1 MDGTA
6 GVWEKV
12 LDVLEAEVTRTNYNT
27 WLQDTNGLSFDH
39 GLFIVGVPNSSSQQ
53 WLEKRLCSRIKK
65 ILMDIMGEEVKLEFK
80 VYPSASV
87 EKPGTTD
94 SPFNPKYTFD
104 TFVVG
109 DSNRLAHAAAVAV
122 AGGLGKTYNP
132 LFIYGGVGLGKTH
145 LLQAIGHAAF
155 HRGTNLLYM
164 STDKFIN
171 EFINSIKRNRVD
183 EFSYKFERIDA
194 LLIDDIH
201 FISGKEQ
208 TQEYLFHTFNE
219 LHNTNRQIVFTSDRH
234 PRALPLLEERL
245 RSRFEWGLTCDIQ
258 PPDLETRLAILKR
271 KAEDLSVDIEE
282 DALEFIA
289 RRVQRNIR
297 ELEGSLNHVVALAD
311 LNKVP
316 PDLELARS
324 VLQEMEQRKP
334 IPPEMIID
342 TVASYFKLETPV
354 LRKGEG
360 RKQPVAR
367 ARQVAMY
374 LLREEAKLPLLEIGR
389 LLGGKTHSTIIH
401 GCERVIL
408 EVDTNPRLREDIME
422 IKRRIYG
429 QKL

>member
-1 MDGTA
+1 
-6 GVWEKV
+6 
-12 LDVLEAEVTRTNYNT
+12 
-27 WLQDTNGLSFDH
+27 
-39 GLFIVGVPNSSSQQ
+39 
-53 WLEKRLCSRIKK
+53 
-65 ILMDIMGEEVKLEFK
+65 
-80 VYPSASV
+80 
-87 EKPGTTD
+87 
-94 SPFNPKYTFD
+94 
-104 TFVVG
+104 
-109 DSNRLAHAAAVAV
+109 
-122 AGGLGKTYNP
+122 
-132 LFIYGGVGLGKTH
+132 
-145 LLQAIGHAAF
+145 
-155 HRGTNLLYM
+155 M

-219 LHNTNRQIVFTSDRH
+219 LHNTNRQTVFTSDRH

-245 RSRFEWGLTCDIQ
+245 RSRFEWGLTVDIQ

-271 KAEDLSVDIEE
+271 KAEDLSVNIEE
-282 DALEFIA
+282 DVLEFIA

-297 ELEGSLNHVVALAD
+297 ELEGSLNHVVALAA

-342 TVASYFKLETPV
+342 TVASYFKLEAPL
-354 LRKGEG
+354 LRKSEG

-401 GCERVIL
+401 GCERIAL
-408 EVDTNPRLREDIME
+408 EVDTNPKLREDIIE